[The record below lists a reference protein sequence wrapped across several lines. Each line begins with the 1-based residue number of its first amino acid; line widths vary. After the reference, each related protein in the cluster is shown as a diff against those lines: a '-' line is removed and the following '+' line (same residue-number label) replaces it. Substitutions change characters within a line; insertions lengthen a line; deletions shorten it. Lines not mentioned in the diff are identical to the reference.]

1 MKKEL
6 IELIEKLNHEETVYL
21 HTFVSALFPKK

>member
-6 IELIEKLNHEETVYL
+6 IELIEKLSADEIKYL
-21 HTFVSALFPKK
+21 YEFISKMFGGH